1 MSASSSEAT
10 IAFIILTWNSEE
22 YVRPCLDSILGFEN
36 IRPVVHVV
44 DNGSTDSTVSLLREY
59 EGDVR
64 VRVDYLTTN
73 LGTTASRNIA
83 LKCVP
88 EAADAVC
95 ILDSDTQV
103 NEAAFA
109 TMMNVLRADRTIGVL
124 GPTMSNSAGDVQL
137 SGRNLPSAKLKL
149 LKAIPLQS
157 ASERGSRLEIPSTP
171 IVDGLQDVEYLLSAC
186 WLMPRE
192 VVNEVG
198 CLDEK
203 IFYAPEDVDYC
214 VRVHRAGYRVVRC
227 HDASIRHEYQRISKK
242 KLLSRMNVEHIK
254 GLAYYFSKYGYL
266 FDSSKAIKPQ
276 GKE

>member
-1 MSASSSEAT
+1 MASSNKTT
-10 IAFIILTWNSEE
+10 IAFVVLTWNSEE
-22 YVRPCLDSILGFEN
+22 YVRLCLDSILGFGD
-36 IRPVVHVV
+36 IHPYVHVV
-44 DNGSTDSTVSLLREY
+44 DNGSTDSTVSLLGEY
-59 EGDVR
+59 EGDER
-64 VRVDYLTTN
+64 VRVDYLPTN
-73 LGTTASRNIA
+73 MGTTISRNIA

-88 EAADAVC
+88 EAADAIC

-109 TMMNVLRADRTIGVL
+109 TMMAALRSDRTIGVL
-124 GPTMSNSAGDVQL
+124 GPTMCNSAGDVQL

-149 LKAIPLQS
+149 LKAIPLRS
-157 ASERGSRLEIPSTP
+157 ASERGAHLEIPSTP
-171 IVDGLQDVEYLLSAC
+171 IVGGLQDVEYLLSAC
-186 WLMPRE
+186 WLMPKE
-192 VVNEVG
+192 VVDEVG
-198 CLDEK
+198 YLDEK

-227 HDASIRHEYQRISKK
+227 HDAFIRHEYQRISKK